1 MSFSAPDPVICRFDG
16 QASGLREVLRQAA
29 SRDRRLQGSLLPDT
43 MPTECATVAH
53 STHHSNTGDMPMK
66 TILVASLSLALIF
79 AVAALVR
86 QVRLRRALQSLLC
99 RLMKHWKEGEHD

>member
-1 MSFSAPDPVICRFDG
+1 MSVSTADYRAFVKFSDKRPPATV
-16 QASGLREVLRQAA
+16 AYK
-29 SRDRRLQGSLLPDT
+29 GSLLPDT

-53 STHHSNTGDMPMK
+53 STHHSNTGDMPMN
-66 TILVASLSLALIF
+66 TILVASLSLALIL